1 MNFHLAPWHIWI
13 ITGIILFIIE
23 IFTPSFVAGSVGI
36 GAIFGGIIAA
46 IGLDINWQLITFAV
60 FTAISFFAI
69 RPIVIKLTK
78 KNHIVTNAQALIGR
92 TGKVIQPIGENPGYV
107 KIDGDNWRSFSIDNQ
122 EIPEGT
128 LVEVIKLEGITIFVK
143 PKN

>member
-23 IFTPSFVAGSVGI
+23 IFTPSFVTGSIGI

>member
-1 MNFHLAPWHIWI
+1 MNFHLDPWHIWI

-92 TGKVIQPIGENPGYV
+92 IGKVIQPIGENPGYV